1 MTSLTGLRLKFFSG
15 SDFVDLTS
23 EETLFIDFLNSYPQF
38 YKKAHEIAENSKGI
52 SILPMGSGKNEFR
65 MFSLDEICR
74 SCEIFRQNNVMIT
87 PKTTDAIWY
96 KKQNGNFFIF
106 LIEFKGDFLCRTS
119 SKCSLVSVVDSLR
132 AKNEKFNN
140 EFSKEISALDKIIL
154 KYSDKM
160 LNGLAAKP
168 LETVT
173 IALPLI
179 YEDYYEKNRDNVE
192 YLDIRNFLKN
202 SRIIYR
208 VVSISEEFE
217 SNRQMS
223 RGKSYRCSNM
233 IPSICKRLARQKQD
247 RQLDATY
254 ESSLETYHRRYERAG
269 IVYSAGFVDNIA
281 FNNFIENYLK

>member
-1 MTSLTGLRLKFFSG
+1 MSLTK
-15 SDFVDLTS
+15 D
-23 EETLFIDFLNSYPQF
+23 ETLFVKFLESFPQF

-52 SILPMGSGKNEFR
+52 SILPMGDGKNEFK
-65 MFSLDEICR
+65 MYSLDEICH
-74 SCEIFRQNNVMIT
+74 SCKIFREGNLLIT

-96 KKQNGNFFIF
+96 KKENGIFFIF

-119 SKCSLVSVVDSLR
+119 SKCLLVNVVDHLK
-132 AKNEKFNN
+132 AKNEEYND
-140 EFSKEISALDKIIL
+140 ELSKEISKLDKIVD
-154 KYSDKM
+154 KYSDRM

-179 YEDYYEKNRDNVE
+179 YEEYYENNDVE
-192 YLDIRNFLKN
+192 YLNIREFLSN

-208 VVSISEEFE
+208 VVSIADKYEP
-217 SNRQMS
+217 NRQRS

-233 IPSICKRLARQKQD
+233 VPSICKKLAHERHD
-247 RQLDATY
+247 RELESSY
-254 ESSLETYHRRYERAG
+254 ESSLQTYHRRYERAR
-269 IVYSAGFVDNIA
+269 IVYSAGFVDNVA